1 MGVLTSILLGTAAA
15 VSTAVGA
22 ATSLKAAHDQKKAT
36 RQATAEMKKQ
46 AEKTPVYNE
55 KKEMTKAANQ
65 EANANARRIMQETD
79 TIKTSALG
87 NTGTTEVKKKT
98 LLGG

>member
-1 MGVLTSILLGTAAA
+1 MAVLSAILGATAAIA
-15 VSTAVGA
+15 TAVGT

-36 RQATAEMKKQ
+36 RQATAEMKNQ
-46 AEKTPVYNE
+46 AEKTPVFNE

-65 EANANARRIMQETD
+65 EATANARRIMGETD

-87 NTGTTEVKKKT
+87 NTGVTQTQKKT

>member
-1 MGVLTSILLGTAAA
+1 MAVVSAILGGLAAA
-15 VSTAVGA
+15 ATAIGT

-36 RQATAEMKKQ
+36 RQASAEMKKQ

-55 KKEMTKAANQ
+55 KKEMTNAANMEA
-65 EANANARRIMQETD
+65 EANKKRIQGETD

>member
-1 MGVLTSILLGTAAA
+1 MAVLSAILGATAAIA
-15 VSTAVGA
+15 TAVGT

-36 RQATAEMKKQ
+36 RAAQ
-46 AEKTPVYNE
+46 AEAQKTPVYNE

-65 EANANARRIMQETD
+65 EANANAKRVMAETD
-79 TIKTSALG
+79 TVKTSALG